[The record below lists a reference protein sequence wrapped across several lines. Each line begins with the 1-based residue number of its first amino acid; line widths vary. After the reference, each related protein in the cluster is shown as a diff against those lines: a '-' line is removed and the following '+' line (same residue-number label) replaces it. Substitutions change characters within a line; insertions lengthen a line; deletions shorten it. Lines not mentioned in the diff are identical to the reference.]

1 MQENSDLRKGNI
13 LIVEDERV
21 VALNLQDQLEKLGF
35 QVYGVVAS
43 GEEALRQITGKKPD
57 LVLMDI
63 KLKGTMDGVEAA
75 ALLRNQ
81 FKLPVV
87 YLTAYA
93 DETTLE
99 RAKATEPLGYLV
111 KPFTHRDLRVTIELA
126 LSKHR
131 LVVER
136 QELEAERR
144 QVQKMESLGA
154 LAGGIAHDLNNLL
167 SAILGNAEMAMTK
180 ISSDSKVRFNLQ
192 EILTAGNRT
201 RELVKQILSF
211 CRQVEPRAQPI
222 QLAVV
227 IEETLRLLRATLPT
241 SVAIRTHLDL
251 GLRPILGDST
261 QIQQVLLNLCTNA
274 EHAMR
279 EKGGL
284 LEVRLEITDV
294 QPKAVTFGPQLKLGK
309 YQRITVRDTGSGI
322 RPEVLENI
330 FEPFFTTKDIG
341 EGTGMGLAVA
351 QGLIANHGGGI
362 AVESTPDHGSL
373 FSIYFPEVDSN
384 ISFEREENQVF
395 PKGKGRIL
403 LVEDEKLVAKME
415 QEMLEGLGYEVVVCT
430 SSMAALE
437 RFRRDPSLYDIVM
450 TDQTMPELTGER
462 LACELLQIRPDL
474 PIILCTGFSH
484 TVTAERAKAL
494 GIRGYLTKPYSMQ
507 DLALA
512 FHEAMKP

>member
-1 MQENSDLRKGNI
+1 MQENSSLSKGNI

-21 VALNLQDQLEKLGF
+21 VALHLQDQIEKLGF
-35 QVYGVVAS
+35 QVNGMVAS
-43 GEEALRQITGKKPD
+43 GEEALRQIEGKKPD
-57 LVLMDI
+57 LVLMDV
-63 KLKGTMDGVEAA
+63 KLKGTMDGVETA
-75 ALLRNQ
+75 ALLRTQ
-81 FKLPVV
+81 WKVPVI

-93 DETTLE
+93 DEPTLE
-99 RAKATEPLGYLV
+99 RAKVTEPLGYLM
-111 KPFTHRDLRVTIELA
+111 KPFTHRDLRVTIDLA

-131 LVVER
+131 LEMER

-144 QVQKMESLGA
+144 QVQKMEALGT

-167 SAILGNAEMAMTK
+167 SAILGNSELAKTK
-180 ISSDSKVRFNLQ
+180 LSSTSTAQGNLQ
-192 EILTAGNRT
+192 EILTAGNRA

-211 CRQVEPRAQPI
+211 SRKVEPRVQPV
-222 QLAVV
+222 QLASI

-241 SVAIRTHLDL
+241 SIAIQTHLNP
-251 GLRPILGDST
+251 GLRPILGDPT

-274 EHAMR
+274 EYAMR

-284 LEVRLEITDV
+284 LEIGLERVDL
-294 QPKAVTFGPQLKLGK
+294 QPKTGMLGLQLQPGT
-309 YQRITVRDTGSGI
+309 YQCIKVRDTGSGI
-322 RPEVLENI
+322 RSEILENI

-341 EGTGMGLAVA
+341 EGTGMGLAVT
-351 QGLIANHGGGI
+351 QGVLSKHGGGI
-362 AVESTPDHGSL
+362 AVESKPDHGAI
-373 FSIYFPEVDSN
+373 FSIYFPDVDVNTCSQN
-384 ISFEREENQVF
+384 KENQVL
-395 PKGKGRIL
+395 PKGKGRVFLI
-403 LVEDEKLVAKME
+403 EDEKSVAKMGK
-415 QEMLEGLGYEVVVCT
+415 EMLEELGYEVIVST
-430 SSMAALE
+430 NSMAALE
-437 RFRRDPSLYDIVM
+437 IFRRDPSLYDLVM

-462 LACELLQIRPDL
+462 LACELLKIRQGL